1 MVPSQDKYP
10 QKQTF
15 SINLKNLLRKH
26 DKLCMHR
33 YRYFRGFP
41 WVHARISTLT
51 LYTLDL
57 CTQGKMYICSS
68 PHVHCFSICYFL
80 QCELVKRAEELVK
93 RGWTVGDWR
102 RKSQQW
108 GQNCVCLIFLNK
120 LSKWVIFSRF
130 VSESSRAGKF
140 NHITVA

>member
-57 CTQGKMYICSS
+57 CAQGKMYICSS
-68 PHVHCFSICYFL
+68 PHVHWFSIGYFL
-80 QCELVKRAEELVK
+80 Q
-93 RGWTVGDWR
+93 WTIASTV
-102 RKSQQW
+102 
-108 GQNCVCLIFLNK
+108 NLI
-120 LSKWVIFSRF
+120 
-130 VSESSRAGKF
+130 
-140 NHITVA
+140 TTD